1 MKHITRIFVI
11 KARLI
16 MPLNCGCAFVIAL
29 ISTITDSFEFVRK
42 MYAKNNNGT
51 KVILPLK

>member
-1 MKHITRIFVI
+1 
-11 KARLI
+11 
-16 MPLNCGCAFVIAL
+16 MPLNCGYAFVLFLSSA
-29 ISTITDSFEFVRK
+29 ITDGFEFVKK